1 LTCVPGWFTIV
12 VTRGRWFEKALAI
25 RETGGGRVVLA
36 FEGAKKGAA
45 FLFGHFQAR
54 QEALEAYKKDY
65 ADILSIFEGDKRVT
79 DSFFKQP
86 PRGKKG
92 KQPPETK
99 A

>member
-1 LTCVPGWFTIV
+1 LSDAYAKAIQYFDDAAKASSNAWKLIDA
-12 VTRGRWFEKALAI
+12 EK
-25 RETGGGRVVLA
+25 VNW
-36 FEGAKKGAA
+36 
-45 FLFGHFQAR
+45 
-54 QEALEAYKKDY
+54 LEAYKKDY

>member
-1 LTCVPGWFTIV
+1 MQMP
-12 VTRGRWFEKALAI
+12 K
-25 RETGGGRVVLA
+25 
-36 FEGAKKGAA
+36 EGTAWDTLVNDYGVFHLSRMMAEPKTKEIAGA
-45 FLFGHFQAR
+45 FQAR